1 VVILPDNDTAGH
13 DHLEV
18 VANSLVDYAASIR
31 VLKLPGLKA
40 KEDIIDWA
48 ARGGTVERLHD
59 LIEREAKPWIADDE
73 GDLPRS
79 PEHSDEA
86 LALEF
91 AEKYGPDLRYVGPR
105 SKWILWHSWRWI
117 FDGTLW
123 AFDCS
128 RAICRDHA
136 TRCAN
141 SPRVATNLA
150 SAKTVSAVERL
161 AKADRIIAAAADQW
175 DVDADIF
182 NTPLEMEP

>member
-1 VVILPDNDTAGH
+1 MCQRRATPGGAKKWKVEHARALAGADVVILPDNDTAGH

-79 PEHSDEA
+79 PEHSDDA

-91 AEKYGPDLRYVGPR
+91 AEKEGPAPRLVG
-105 SKWILWHSWRWI
+105 
-117 FDGTLW
+117 
-123 AFDCS
+123 
-128 RAICRDHA
+128 
-136 TRCAN
+136 
-141 SPRVATNLA
+141 
-150 SAKTVSAVERL
+150 
-161 AKADRIIAAAADQW
+161 
-175 DVDADIF
+175 
-182 NTPLEMEP
+182 